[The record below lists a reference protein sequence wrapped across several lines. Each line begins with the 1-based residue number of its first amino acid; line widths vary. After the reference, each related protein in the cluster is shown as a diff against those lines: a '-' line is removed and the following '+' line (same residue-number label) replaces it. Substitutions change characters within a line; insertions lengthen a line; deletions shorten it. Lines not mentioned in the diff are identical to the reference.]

1 VDCKFNCN
9 SVTVWLLFIFC
20 QDYESS
26 AACSVKN
33 EADVDEKLSHMRPV
47 VVLETL
53 NLPRYVVYC
62 KLRPELDKAS
72 VPVSKSLFQR

>member
-1 VDCKFNCN
+1 MCYSLAPF
-9 SVTVWLLFIFC
+9 FC

-26 AACSVKN
+26 AMCCVKN

-53 NLPRYVVYC
+53 NLARYVTH
-62 KLRPELDKAS
+62 P
-72 VPVSKSLFQR
+72 